1 MTARPFDRAS
11 RARWIESIPG
21 AAPIRAAS
29 APVVGV
35 LVGEG
40 IGPEVVPAAL
50 EVLDAVADVTGRRFD
65 VRVVETPSRTTLDAG
80 LPAEITAF
88 GDAVFA
94 AGGAMFCGPVGGRFV
109 YDLRARFDLYCKV
122 VPVRPSPALA
132 DAMVVAADRLAGTDL
147 LIVRENLGG
156 LYGGAFGRRDG
167 GRVAFQECAYDARQ
181 VDRIVDVAAALAARR
196 SGHLAVVVKRGGVP
210 AVSALWCERAERIAD
225 RCGVALDVVDVDN
238 AGFQLVANPRRFDVI
253 VAPNMLGDVLADV
266 GAALLGSRGMSYSAN
281 FGPAGRAVY
290 QTGHGA
296 AYDLAGTD
304 RANPIAQILALAAM
318 LRESFALFDA
328 ADEVVSAV
336 ERVLASGLRTADVV
350 GPGSR
355 VVGTRVLAQH
365 IAMEVAER
373 SSVRAEVS

>member
-1 MTARPFDRAS
+1 
-11 RARWIESIPG
+11 
-21 AAPIRAAS
+21 
-29 APVVGV
+29 
-35 LVGEG
+35 
-40 IGPEVVPAAL
+40 
-50 EVLDAVADVTGRRFD
+50 
-65 VRVVETPSRTTLDAG
+65 
-80 LPAEITAF
+80 
-88 GDAVFA
+88 
-94 AGGAMFCGPVGGRFV
+94 
-109 YDLRARFDLYCKV
+109 
-122 VPVRPSPALA
+122 
-132 DAMVVAADRLAGTDL
+132 
-147 LIVRENLGG
+147 
-156 LYGGAFGRRDG
+156 
-167 GRVAFQECAYDARQ
+167 
-181 VDRIVDVAAALAARR
+181 
-196 SGHLAVVVKRGGVP
+196 
-210 AVSALWCERAERIAD
+210 
-225 RCGVALDVVDVDN
+225 
-238 AGFQLVANPRRFDVI
+238 
-253 VAPNMLGDVLADV
+253 MLGDVLADV

-328 ADEVVSAV
+328 ADEVVAAV